1 MTTLSGKAA
10 IITGGGTGVGKATAL
25 RLANE
30 GCRVLINY
38 SRSQEETEAT
48 AEEVRGLGV
57 PCLAYQADVA
67 DDAACRAMVAAAEK
81 EFGRVDI
88 LVNSAGT
95 TKFIAA
101 DDLEAVTD
109 DIWLRLYQV
118 NVLGPFHCIRAV
130 KEPMLRAGGGAIVNV
145 SSVAARTAN
154 GSSIAYCC
162 TKAALDNLTISM
174 ARTLAPQIRVNGVA
188 PGLISSRWV
197 AQNLGQAAWEK
208 TLKGCEEKTPLGRVC
223 SPDDVAAAI
232 LSFITGS
239 PLITGQTIV
248 VDGGMMISAGP
259 IMRR

>member
-1 MTTLSGKAA
+1 MTVLNGKAA
-10 IITGGGTGVGKATAL
+10 IVTGGGTGVGKATSL
-25 RLANE
+25 RLAQE
-30 GCRVLINY
+30 GCHVLVNF
-38 SRSQEETEAT
+38 SRSREEAEETAK
-48 AEEVRGLGV
+48 EVRAIGV
-57 PCLAYQADVA
+57 KCLVYQADVA
-67 DDAACRAMVAAAEK
+67 DDGACRAMAAAAEK
-81 EFGRVDI
+81 EFGRIDF

-109 DIWLRLYQV
+109 DVWLRLYQV

-174 ARTLAPQIRVNGVA
+174 ARALAPNIRVNGVA
-188 PGLISSRWV
+188 PGLITSRWV

-208 TLKGCEEKTPLGRVC
+208 TLKTSEEKTPLGRVC

-239 PLITGQTIV
+239 PLITGQTLV
-248 VDGGMMISAGP
+248 VDGGMMIAATAM
-259 IMRR
+259 MRR

>member
-10 IITGGGTGVGKATAL
+10 IVTGGGTGVGKAISI
-25 RLANE
+25 RLAQE
-30 GCRVLINY
+30 GCHVLVNY
-38 SRSQEETEAT
+38 SRSREESEETAK
-48 AEEVRGLGV
+48 EVRALGV
-57 PCLAYQADVA
+57 KCLVYQADVA
-67 DDAACRAMVAAAEK
+67 DDGSCRAMAAAAEK
-81 EFGRVDI
+81 EFGRIDF

-109 DIWLRLYQV
+109 DVWLRLYQV

-174 ARTLAPQIRVNGVA
+174 ARALAPKIRVNGVA

-208 TLKGCEEKTPLGRVC
+208 TLKTCEEKTPLGRVC
-223 SPDDVAAAI
+223 SPDDVAATI
-232 LSFITGS
+232 MTFIIGS

-248 VDGGMMISAGP
+248 VDGGMIIAASAV
-259 IMRR
+259 MRR

>member
-1 MTTLSGKAA
+1 MTNLSGKAA
-10 IITGGGTGVGKATAL
+10 IVTGGGTGVGKATSL
-25 RLANE
+25 RLARE
-30 GCRVLINY
+30 GCAVLINY
-38 SRSQEETEAT
+38 SRSKDESEETAK
-48 AEEVRGLGV
+48 EVRGLGV
-57 PCLAYQADVA
+57 KCLAYQADVA
-67 DDAACRAMVAAAEK
+67 DDSACRAMVAAAE
-81 EFGRVDI
+81 EGFGRVDF

-109 DIWLRLYQV
+109 DVWLRLYQV

-162 TKAALDNLTISM
+162 TKAALDNLTVSM

-197 AQNLGQAAWEK
+197 TQNLGQAAWEK
-208 TLKGCEEKTPLGRVC
+208 TLKSFEEKTPLGRVC

-232 LSFITGS
+232 MSFITGS
-239 PLITGQTIV
+239 QLITGQTIV
-248 VDGGMMISAGP
+248 VDGGMIIAAGAT
-259 IMRR
+259 MRR

>member
-10 IITGGGTGVGKATAL
+10 IVTGGGTGVGKATAL
-25 RLANE
+25 RLAQE
-30 GCRVLINY
+30 GCHVLVNY
-38 SRSQEETEAT
+38 SRSKEESEETAK
-48 AEEVRGLGV
+48 EVRALGV
-57 PCLAYQADVA
+57 KCLVYQADVA
-67 DDAACRAMVAAAEK
+67 DDGACRAMAAAAEK
-81 EFGRVDI
+81 EFGRIDF

-109 DIWLRLYQV
+109 DVWLRLYQV

-174 ARTLAPQIRVNGVA
+174 ARTLAPKIRVNGVA

-208 TLKGCEEKTPLGRVC
+208 TLKTSEEKTPLGRVC

-232 LSFITGS
+232 MSFITGS
-239 PLITGQTIV
+239 QLITGQTIV
-248 VDGGMMISAGP
+248 VDGGMIIAAPAM
-259 IMRR
+259 MRR

>member
-1 MTTLSGKAA
+1 MNLQGKFALV
-10 IITGGGTGVGKATAL
+10 TGGGTGVGKATAL
-25 RLANE
+25 RLAKE
-30 GCRVLINY
+30 GCHVAVNY
-38 SRSQEETEAT
+38 SRSKDEAEETAH
-48 AEEVRGLGV
+48 EVRGLGV
-57 PCLAYQADVA
+57 KCLTVQADVG
-67 DDAACRAMVAAAEK
+67 DDAACRAMVAAAEQ

-109 DIWLRLYQV
+109 EIWQQIYRV

-162 TKAALDNLTISM
+162 SKAALDNLTLSM
-174 ARTLAPQIRVNGVA
+174 ARVLAPLIRVNGVA

-208 TLKGCEEKTPLGRVC
+208 TLKAFEERTPLGRVC
-223 SPDDVAAAI
+223 TPDDVAAAVM
-232 LSFITGS
+232 SFITGS
-239 PLITGQTIV
+239 PLITGQTLV
-248 VDGGMMISAGP
+248 VDGGMMIAAGAT
-259 IMRR
+259 MQRK

>member
-1 MTTLSGKAA
+1 MTSLSGKAA
-10 IITGGGTGVGKATAL
+10 IVTGGGTGVGKATVL
-25 RLANE
+25 RLAQE
-30 GCRVLINY
+30 GCNVLINY
-38 SRSQEETEAT
+38 SRSQEESEEA
-48 AEEVRGLGV
+48 AKEVRTLGV
-57 PCLAYQADVA
+57 KCLVYQADVA
-67 DDAACRAMVAAAEK
+67 DDGACRAMVAAAEK
-81 EFGRVDI
+81 EFGRLDF

-109 DIWLRLYQV
+109 DVWLRLYQV
-118 NVLGPFHCIRAV
+118 NVLGPFHCMRAV

-208 TLKGCEEKTPLGRVC
+208 TLKTFEEKTPLGRVC

-232 LSFITGS
+232 MSFITGS
-239 PLITGQTIV
+239 QLITGQTIV
-248 VDGGMMISAGP
+248 VDGGMIISAGAT
-259 IMRR
+259 MRR

>member
-1 MTTLSGKAA
+1 MTTFAGKGA
-10 IITGGGTGVGKATAL
+10 IVTGGGTGVGKAAAL
-25 RLANE
+25 RLAKE
-30 GCRVLINY
+30 GCHVLVNY
-38 SRSQEETEAT
+38 SRSKDESEETAKEIRA
-48 AEEVRGLGV
+48 LGV
-57 PCLAYQADVA
+57 KCLAYQADVA
-67 DDAACRAMVAAAEK
+67 DDVACRAMVAAAEK
-81 EFGRVDI
+81 ELGRVDV

-118 NVLGPFHCIRAV
+118 NLLGPFHCIRAV

-162 TKAALDNLTISM
+162 TKAALDNLSISM
-174 ARTLAPQIRVNGVA
+174 ARALAPKIRVNGVA

-208 TLKGCEEKTPLGRVC
+208 TLKTAEEKTPLGRVC

-232 LSFITGS
+232 MSFITGS
-239 PLITGQTIV
+239 ELITGQTVV
-248 VDGGMMISAGP
+248 VDGGMLISAP
-259 IMRR
+259 TLMRR

>member
-10 IITGGGTGVGKATAL
+10 IVTGGGTGVGKATSL
-25 RLANE
+25 RLAQE
-30 GCRVLINY
+30 GCNVVVNY
-38 SRSQEETEAT
+38 SRSQEESEKT
-48 AEEVRGLGV
+48 AQEVRGLGAK
-57 PCLAYQADVA
+57 CLVHQADVA
-67 DDAACRAMVAAAEK
+67 DDGACRGMVAAAEK
-81 EFGRVDI
+81 EFGRIDF

-95 TKFIAA
+95 TKFISA

-109 DIWLRLYQV
+109 DVWLRLYQV

-174 ARTLAPQIRVNGVA
+174 ARTLAPNIRVNGVA

-197 AQNLGQAAWEK
+197 AENLGQAAWEK
-208 TLKGCEEKTPLGRVC
+208 TLKTAEEKTPLGRVC

-232 LSFITGS
+232 MSFITGS
-239 PLITGQTIV
+239 QLLTGQTIV
-248 VDGGMMISAGP
+248 VDGG
-259 IMRR
+259 

>member
-1 MTTLSGKAA
+1 MPGSGKAA

-25 RLANE
+25 RLAKE
-30 GCRVLINY
+30 GCNVLVNY
-38 SRSQEETEAT
+38 SRSKEEAEETAKEIRAH
-48 AEEVRGLGV
+48 GLK
-57 PCLAYQADVA
+57 CIAYQADVA

-81 EFGRVDI
+81 EFRRVDI
-88 LVNSAGT
+88 LVNSAGA

-109 DIWLRLYQV
+109 EVWLRLYQV

-162 TKAALDNLTISM
+162 TKAALDNLTVSM
-174 ARTLAPQIRVNGVA
+174 ARTLAPSIRVNGVA
-188 PGLISSRWV
+188 PGLITSRWV

-208 TLKGCEEKTPLGRVC
+208 TLKTYEEKTPLGRVC

-232 LSFITGS
+232 MSFITGS
-239 PLITGQTIV
+239 PLITGQTLV
-248 VDGGMMISAGP
+248 VDGGMIISAGTT
-259 IMRR
+259 MRR

>member
-1 MTTLSGKAA
+1 MATLSGKAA
-10 IITGGGTGVGKATAL
+10 IVTGGGTGVGKATAL
-25 RLANE
+25 RLARE
-30 GCRVLINY
+30 GCNVVVNY
-38 SRSQEETEAT
+38 SRSHEESEKT
-48 AEEVRGLGV
+48 AQEVRGLGAK
-57 PCLAYQADVA
+57 CLVHQADVA
-67 DDAACRAMVAAAEK
+67 DDGACRAMVAAAEK
-81 EFGRVDI
+81 EFGRIDF

-95 TKFIAA
+95 TKFISA

-109 DIWLRLYQV
+109 DVWLRLYQV

-174 ARTLAPQIRVNGVA
+174 ARTLAPNIRVNGVA

-197 AQNLGQAAWEK
+197 AENLGQAAWEK
-208 TLKGCEEKTPLGRVC
+208 TLKTAEEKTPLGRVC

-232 LSFITGS
+232 MSFITGS
-239 PLITGQTIV
+239 QLLTGQTIV
-248 VDGGMMISAGP
+248 VDGGMMIAASSM
-259 IMRR
+259 MRR

>member
-1 MTTLSGKAA
+1 MMTLSGKAA
-10 IITGGGTGVGKATAL
+10 IVTGGGTGVGKATAL
-25 RLANE
+25 RLAKE

-48 AEEVRGLGV
+48 AEEIRTIGV
-57 PCLAYQADVA
+57 NCLVYQADVS
-67 DDAACRAMVAAAEK
+67 DDAACRAMVVAAEK

-88 LVNSAGT
+88 LVNSAAT
-95 TKFIAA
+95 TKFILA

-118 NVLGPFHCIRAV
+118 NLLGPFHCIRAV
-130 KEPMLRAGGGAIVNV
+130 KESMLRAGGGAIVNV

-174 ARTLAPQIRVNGVA
+174 ARTLAPKIRVNGVA

-197 AQNLGQAAWEK
+197 TQNLGQEAWER
-208 TLKGCEEKTPLGRVC
+208 TLKSCEERTPLGRVC

-232 LSFITGS
+232 MSFITGS

-248 VDGGMMISAGP
+248 VDGGMLISAGAL
-259 IMRR
+259 MRR

>member
-1 MTTLSGKAA
+1 MTTFAGKGA
-10 IITGGGTGVGKATAL
+10 IVTGGGTGVGKAVAI
-25 RLANE
+25 RLAKE
-30 GCRVLINY
+30 GCHVLVNY
-38 SRSQEETEAT
+38 SRSKDEAEETAKEI
-48 AEEVRGLGV
+48 RGLGV
-57 PCLAYQADVA
+57 KCLAYQADVA
-67 DDAACRAMVAAAEK
+67 DDAACRAMVEAAEK
-81 EFGRVDI
+81 EFGRVDV

-101 DDLEAVTD
+101 DDLDAVTD
-109 DIWLRLYQV
+109 DVWLRLYQV
-118 NVLGPFHCIRAV
+118 NLLGPFHCIRAV

-174 ARTLAPQIRVNGVA
+174 ARALAKIRVNGVA

-208 TLKGCEEKTPLGRVC
+208 TLKTAEEKTPLGRVC

-232 LSFITGS
+232 MSFVTGS
-239 PLITGQTIV
+239 ELITGQTIV
-248 VDGGMMISAGP
+248 VDGGMLISAAAM
-259 IMRR
+259 MRR